1 MYTKIDFTG
10 NNCLLLTNLSLV
22 RCQTRPNSYKL
33 CGSSQDKQIS
43 SLILTLLDHN
53 TADLSLK
60 GSVKDDV
67 NIFKCFG
74 SVLQFVE
81 PRVIILDRGVL
92 IWIVVKPEMPLQNQT
107 QTVGEELKVCCQ
119 RDAQSLVE
127 RLRGEYLAVIGKLL

>member
-1 MYTKIDFTG
+1 M
-10 NNCLLLTNLSLV
+10 
-22 RCQTRPNSYKL
+22 
-33 CGSSQDKQIS
+33 
-43 SLILTLLDHN
+43 TLLDHN

-60 GSVKDDV
+60 RSVKDDV

-92 IWIVVKPEMPLQNQT
+92 IRIVVKPEMPLQNQT
-107 QTVGEELKVCCQ
+107 QTVGEELEVRCQ

-127 RLRGEYLAVIGKLL
+127 RLRGESLAVLGKLLCFNSHQDGQTHDTLL